1 MTLCLLW
8 AGVAWIKRL
17 LMESHWIRAVVIVRR
32 MLEQRYI
39 LKQKWQEFGNGPRSV
54 EEHWET

>member
-1 MTLCLLW
+1 MT
-8 AGVAWIKRL
+8 WIKRL
-17 LMESHWIRAVVIVRR
+17 LMESHWIRAVVIVKR

-39 LKQKWQEFGNGPRSV
+39 LKQKWQEFGNGQRSV